1 MAEKESQLK
10 TLWAEFRS
18 YLELN
23 IEYAK
28 LTGAEKV
35 TLLLTAAAT
44 VSIIAVLGILIF
56 FFFSIACV
64 HWLGDLVSVAMA
76 YTIVAGVYVAL
87 LIVALVCRRR
97 LIINPIAKF
106 ITRLFLR

>member
-1 MAEKESQLK
+1 MAEETSIKSLWNELK
-10 TLWAEFRS
+10 R

-35 TLLLTAAAT
+35 TLLLTAMAT
-44 VSIIAVLGILIF
+44 VAVIGVLGILIF
-56 FFFSIACV
+56 FFVSIACV
-64 HWLGDLVSVAMA
+64 HWLGNVMNIAIA
-76 YTIVAGVYVAL
+76 YSIMAGVYVL
-87 LIVALVCRRR
+87 LLVVALVFRRL

-106 ITRLFLR
+106 ISRLFLR